1 MPPVIDREKC
11 TGCGDC
17 LFQCGA
23 YVFEFDA
30 PSYRAK
36 VKRGA
41 DCVECFIC
49 EKMCPVN
56 AITVYFKG
64 LKRRAAGHE

>member
-56 AITVYFKG
+56 AITVYFRG
-64 LKRRAAGHE
+64 LKSRTANHE

>member
-1 MPPVIDREKC
+1 MPPLIDQKKC
-11 TGCGDC
+11 NGCGEC
-17 LFQCGA
+17 LFQCGM
-23 YVFEFDA
+23 YVFEFD
-30 PSYRAK
+30 PRSYRAR

-49 EKMCPVN
+49 ENTCPAN

-64 LKRRAAGHE
+64 LKKRTARED

>member
-11 TGCGDC
+11 IGCGDC

-23 YVFEFDA
+23 YVFEFDV
-30 PSYRAK
+30 PSCRAR
-36 VKRGA
+36 VMRGT
-41 DCVECFIC
+41 DCLECFIC
-49 EKMCPVN
+49 EKTCPAG

-64 LKRRAAGHE
+64 LKKGVKGSG

>member
-17 LFQCGA
+17 LFECGV
-23 YVFEFDA
+23 YVFEFDVQ
-30 PSYRAK
+30 SYRAR
-36 VKRGA
+36 VKRGT

-49 EKMCPVN
+49 EKTCPVN

-64 LKRRAAGHE
+64 LKKGTAKQD